1 MRDSSYFGYQKYN
14 MIGVITLTTA
24 LTETLCSTK
33 LTQGATQK
41 RQILSTVPNTDKYS
55 QEFHITLYAET
66 VMQNKTKKPP
76 RKSSKKLRNIYWK
89 KSRIKCH
96 AKLDKL
102 EVTSISCRANLE
114 QIIIT
119 GFRVITQNSKNANS
133 EKFVFLK
140 RHEKHVKEKDIFHP
154 VKPCCTKRQ

>member
-14 MIGVITLTTA
+14 MIGVITLTTV
-24 LTETLCSTK
+24 LTETLSSTK

-55 QEFHITLYAET
+55 QEFHITLYAEI
-66 VMQNKTKKPP
+66 VMQKKKNIP
-76 RKSSKKLRNIYWK
+76 RKSSKKLCNIYWK

-102 EVTSISCRANLE
+102 EVTSIPCRANLE

-133 EKFVFLK
+133 GKFVCFK
-140 RHEKHVKEKDIFHP
+140 RHEKHVKEKYIFHP